1 MYLPMY
7 RPALAGLAMDMKI
20 MGVYEIRWA
29 GNGNGTYMSVEYY
42 RHLVTASKHC
52 ADAAYDRI

>member
-1 MYLPMY
+1 MYLPLY

-29 GNGNGTYMSVEYY
+29 GNGTYMSVEYY
-42 RHLVTASKHC
+42 RHLVTASKHR
-52 ADAAYDRI
+52 ADAAYGRS